1 MERKQMWVLLVS
13 LAGLGLSMWAAMPQ
27 WQRQHA
33 AAVLRAKV
41 RRLVAGAARRTG
53 HAAMGS
59 ELAGHD
65 PEPGYRLAYE
75 LSKVRDAL

>member
-1 MERKQMWVLLVS
+1 MERRMWVLLVS

-33 AAVLRAKV
+33 AAVARAKI
-41 RRLVAGAARRTG
+41 RRCVAGAARRTG

-59 ELAGHD
+59 ELAGRD
-65 PEPGYRLAYE
+65 AEPGYRLAYE
-75 LSKVRDAL
+75 LSKMRDAL